1 MRIAIGKTPAENVVS
16 SIGQMNH
23 CFNKLIIKGK
33 KVGGGAQRELPTR
46 LSGSYLDA
54 DLNKPTLETFEEM

>member
-1 MRIAIGKTPAENVVS
+1 MGIAISKTPAKNVVS

-33 KVGGGAQRELPTR
+33 KVGGGAQKDLPTR
-46 LSGSYLDA
+46 LSGSYLNA
-54 DLNKPTLETFEEM
+54 DLNKPTFETTEEM